1 MALPNAEGLRAAG
14 GGQSGTSENWLA
26 QFSALGQ
33 CLGKEVKTL
42 LRHENIATTSEVYG
56 APQMEAKREL
66 QRRLVDFVKQR
77 AKQEGW
83 KPKEDLW
90 IDCQTMTTSVQ

>member
-1 MALPNAEGLRAAG
+1 
-14 GGQSGTSENWLA
+14 
-26 QFSALGQ
+26 
-33 CLGKEVKTL
+33 
-42 LRHENIATTSEVYG
+42 
-56 APQMEAKREL
+56 MEAKREL